1 MENAS
6 DHGREVRIV
15 CGEYHLQHWEFS
27 NLFVVG
33 SSAFPPQG
41 GDNPTPTIL
50 ALAYGTADPIVS
62 RYSKSPGIVN

>member
-1 MENAS
+1 MQAIMGAKSGSSVMNT
-6 DHGREVRIV
+6 
-15 CGEYHLQHWEFS
+15 HLQHWEFS

-33 SSAFPPQG
+33 SSAFSPQG